1 VEALQDTNSNS
12 LTNTEPFGVLVNKA
26 LKERLR
32 KVRAKELE
40 VEERVHEINGRISD
54 IEARN

>member
-1 VEALQDTNSNS
+1 M
-12 LTNTEPFGVLVNKA
+12 LVNKA